1 MKRIVGLLVVALFA
15 CAGAYAQTKNYLK
28 TPDNIRET
36 VEYNDSLNVY
46 YIGQKMGDSY
56 LNVPTLMTP
65 EEYRQYVEKRALHD
79 FFHKKN

>member
-1 MKRIVGLLVVALFA
+1 MVALFA

-65 EEYRQYVEKRALHD
+65 ED
-79 FFHKKN
+79 